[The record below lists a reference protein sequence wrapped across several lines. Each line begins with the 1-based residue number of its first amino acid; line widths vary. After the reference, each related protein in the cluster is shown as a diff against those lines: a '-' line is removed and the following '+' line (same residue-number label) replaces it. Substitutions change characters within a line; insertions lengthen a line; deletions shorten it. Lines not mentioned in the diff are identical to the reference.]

1 MAKQV
6 RAVIMHGFGGE
17 EALAIMRAV
26 KALGFG
32 ASTTAYAT
40 TTPTSLEWK
49 VRDLLEHLAE
59 EKEAVEAALEATQGA
74 ARGSGRPV

>member
-1 MAKQV
+1 MAKQI
-6 RAVIMHGFGGE
+6 RAVIMHGFDDD
-17 EALAIMRAV
+17 EAFTIMRAV

-49 VRDLLEHLAE
+49 VRDLIEHLAE
-59 EKEAVEAALEATQGA
+59 EKDTIAASRKSADDS
-74 ARGSGRPV
+74 R